1 EGRADLADASR
12 FAAEVLPPDRG
23 VPLLVLAGCS
33 TALPEQE
40 GGAGEAALPGVA
52 RELVRRGVPAV
63 LATTAPVTDPYAT
76 RLTAALYRTL
86 STAEEPDPLTA
97 FSDARRSLEQERER
111 STDQRLVALAEW
123 ATPTLF
129 LRGQALPLYDR
140 HEPFDVITLPLES
153 QFSSR
158 MVVRQVGDFVGRH

>member
-1 EGRADLADASR
+1 
-12 FAAEVLPPDRG
+12 
-23 VPLLVLAGCS
+23 S
-33 TALPEQE
+33 TAIPERS

-52 RELVRRGVPAV
+52 RELVTRGVPAV
-63 LATTAPVTDPYAT
+63 LAMTAPVTDPYAT

-111 STDQRLVALAEW
+111 SPDQRLRALAEW

-140 HEPFDVITLPLES
+140 YTPFDVLTLPREP
-153 QFSSR
+153 QFGPR
-158 MVVRQVGDFVGRH
+158 MVVRQVGDFVGRRTELR